1 MFTNH
6 YHLLWQVSVDIMG
19 REGDLKWGQDGE
31 LKGKVKDLRKLTM
44 FFLKFNQ

>member
-19 REGDLKWGQDGE
+19 REGDLKWGQVGTGWGTE
-31 LKGKVKDLRKLTM
+31 GKGKRPKKINYVLS
-44 FFLKFNQ
+44 